1 MSYHITTIVLCQK
14 YHVDWCD
21 MADAIHIKY
30 AFCFKFQWG
39 TPSSSI
45 NFNSSRCHPGVRT
58 LDRDVTFSC
67 VSFPV
72 MKYQIQC
79 SSGGKIEIYVFA
91 SMHYVVFLT
100 LNIIFS
106 QHVSVCF
113 ADPKHAWQH
122 AFGDFCRRAEHINTS
137 TTQRYRQVILYHEHM
152 IQFSLWFTQ
161 TNTFQPYT
169 SYAQHPPWSQVRCE
183 LKKNNHIL
191 ATKKTRILLTSHSR
205 SWKKLMSFCF
215 RVLETVWNTSPISK
229 PRCFSHSFSL

>member
-1 MSYHITTIVLCQK
+1 MSYCGKIIAKCVTSVTPWWADRFKGETLHGGEKVLNHFMSYHITTIVLCQK
-14 YHVDWCD
+14 YHVDWCY

-106 QHVSVCF
+106 STYRSVSLIRNTH
-113 ADPKHAWQH
+113 DNMLLGILSKSWTHK
-122 AFGDFCRRAEHINTS
+122 HINNAK
-137 TTQRYRQVILYHEHM
+137 V
-152 IQFSLWFTQ
+152 
-161 TNTFQPYT
+161 
-169 SYAQHPPWSQVRCE
+169 
-183 LKKNNHIL
+183 
-191 ATKKTRILLTSHSR
+191 
-205 SWKKLMSFCF
+205 
-215 RVLETVWNTSPISK
+215 
-229 PRCFSHSFSL
+229 